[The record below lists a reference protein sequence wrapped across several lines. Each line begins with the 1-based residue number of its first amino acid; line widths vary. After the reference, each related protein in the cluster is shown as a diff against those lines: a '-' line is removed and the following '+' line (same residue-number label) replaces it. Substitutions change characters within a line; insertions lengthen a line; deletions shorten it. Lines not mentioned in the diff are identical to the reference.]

1 IGTVSEVNADGLAL
15 RPGQKIVAVDP
26 SYFRPT
32 EVETLLGDPARA
44 KAKLGWEP
52 QISFSELVREMV
64 QKDLELAKRDKLC
77 ADSGFAV
84 CAYHE

>member
-1 IGTVSEVNADGLAL
+1 MVLFGLSCVVL

-26 SYFRPT
+26 EYFRPT
-32 EVETLLGDPARA
+32 EVETLLGEPAKA

-52 QISFSELVREMV
+52 QITFSELVREMV
-64 QKDLELAKRDKLC
+64 QKDMELAQRDKLC
-77 ADSGFAV
+77 ADAGFTV